1 MDADLRAAVG
11 LIAGAALIRAH
22 AVGLAVEH
30 GLDGVVHAAQVGG
43 LDLRH
48 VAGLRVGEQLDVL
61 EGIAPFV
68 GDQLHVDAAAI
79 QLGGQPGEGFDLG
92 LAGGVAVHGAF
103 DAQMEGLGDLAQLG
117 DVIGHGGIV
126 VVSVE
131 RADGAVAVDVQH
143 GVVALVGAML
153 EDAVAQPLDIGGELF
168 AVQAQLGFHVVD
180 QRVGKHLRALDDHL
194 VGVVVAV
201 VAGLGEDRDG
211 RFGHGAAVFVGH
223 DLAHEAAGGL
233 GHRVQQRLGN
243 AVADGGVQAL
253 AVDLDALH
261 HGGEL
266 AEVVGFAADQR
277 GLDVL
282 LDQRDEVLGEEEGI
296 ASARA
301 GILHGRAV
309 APGDLAVLEDEHDGD
324 GLAGLAHGAEALGHG
339 LAGIE
344 GAVVARALLD
354 GALIVKV
361 KTGSALG
368 AYDVQNLHD
377 DFLL

>member
-1 MDADLRAAVG
+1 M
-11 LIAGAALIRAH
+11 
-22 AVGLAVEH
+22 
-30 GLDGVVHAAQVGG
+30 
-43 LDLRH
+43 
-48 VAGLRVGEQLDVL
+48 
-61 EGIAPFV
+61 
-68 GDQLHVDAAAI
+68 
-79 QLGGQPGEGFDLG
+79 
-92 LAGGVAVHGAF
+92 
-103 DAQMEGLGDLAQLG
+103 
-117 DVIGHGGIV
+117 
-126 VVSVE
+126 
-131 RADGAVAVDVQH
+131 
-143 GVVALVGAML
+143 
-153 EDAVAQPLDIGGELF
+153 
-168 AVQAQLGFHVVD
+168 
-180 QRVGKHLRALDDHL
+180 
-194 VGVVVAV
+194 
-201 VAGLGEDRDG
+201 
-211 RFGHGAAVFVGH
+211 
-223 DLAHEAAGGL
+223 
-233 GHRVQQRLGN
+233 
-243 AVADGGVQAL
+243 QAL

-277 GLDVL
+277 GFDVL

-309 APGDLAVLEDEHDGD
+309 APGDLTVLEDEHDGD